1 MADTKKTVDELR
13 NRKGGEMG
21 FGEIFSDPRLNQA
34 GENLAGNIGYGDA
47 MTMMALGRSR
57 DVPYGGKLSPWQAAA
72 DGLKQGI
79 GMYNFIKTQKDKQQA
94 MAEQLRRYKEMYP
107 TTEGEQLYTED
118 GTPMRPDGSMGFTF
132 NQG

>member
-21 FGEIFSDPRLNQA
+21 FGEIFNDPRLNQA
-34 GENLAGNIGYGDA
+34 SENLAGNIGYGDA
-47 MTMMALGRSR
+47 MTMMALGKPTQ
-57 DVPYGGKLSPWQAAA
+57 VPYGGKLSPLQAAS

-79 GMYNFIKTQKDKQQA
+79 GMYNFVKTQKDKQQA

-107 TTEGEQLYTED
+107 SPLADAPSNVVDTNYSAGDANT
-118 GTPMRPDGSMGFTF
+118 RPLV
-132 NQG
+132 